1 MLRSSL
7 LLLLIVAVLSPA
19 LGCDWLRGYRDLRNR
34 TVVLIQTMGG
44 PMAVQDPTD
53 YFPYNLYRQVHSRGV
68 QVQLWFIRE
77 NLQHIHDLYHRSN
90 CSSAWNQ
97 QKRMEFMQ
105 SVERQIQELSSC
117 LKEPD
122 VAKERRILAKQLR
135 RFYRKLRRQSLEPSG
150 SVGSHQPGSD
160 PGSNPGSDS
169 GSAGC
174 ELLRKV
180 TLTHL
185 NRIDFLRNHAYQR
198 AGSPGPKR

>member
-34 TVVLIQTMGG
+34 TVVLIQTMVSSHAPLEGG
-44 PMAVQDPTD
+44 GGVLLLLPQTFEALPLPVSGRSDGRSGPHGLLSIQPVQTSP
-53 YFPYNLYRQVHSRGV
+53 LSRGKPAIRVCGVMGSVSQSGPSGSHLRLLFQV

-117 LKEPD
+117 VSAPPS
-122 VAKERRILAKQLR
+122 RLR
-135 RFYRKLRRQSLEPSG
+135 LLLLSG
-150 SVGSHQPGSD
+150 LQE
-160 PGSNPGSDS
+160 N
-169 GSAGC
+169 
-174 ELLRKV
+174 
-180 TLTHL
+180 
-185 NRIDFLRNHAYQR
+185 
-198 AGSPGPKR
+198 